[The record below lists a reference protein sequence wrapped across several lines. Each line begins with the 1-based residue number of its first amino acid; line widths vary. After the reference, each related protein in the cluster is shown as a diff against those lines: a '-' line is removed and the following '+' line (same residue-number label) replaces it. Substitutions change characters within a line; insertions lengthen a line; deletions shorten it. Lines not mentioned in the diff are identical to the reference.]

1 MTDDT
6 VSLSSYKDLSQSSSL
21 GDNPPS
27 SSTSSNSET
36 QQVRLELE
44 RSQNQVKDLE
54 MARSS
59 LRSEV
64 DKLKS
69 LLDAAADSIS
79 GGSDYDT
86 ATEAA
91 TVSAEA
97 GLESMTK
104 TQLVAKIHRL
114 NSVMLA
120 TYKNSSSSSS
130 CEDESDSSSL
140 QETAREAQ
148 AQKEIIIARDL
159 AIEKLTKEGEAARAK
174 VAQLEQQHQDLTKVK
189 IVIGSRPITQK
200 ICDAALTYLY
210 YKMSTGAFRC

>member
-120 TYKNSSSSSS
+120 SYKNSSSSSS

-189 IVIGSRPITQK
+189 IVIGSRLTHK
-200 ICDAALTYLY
+200 ICDAD
-210 YKMSTGAFRC
+210 KCFTGC

>member
-120 TYKNSSSSSS
+120 TYKNSSSSS

-189 IVIGSRPITQK
+189 IVIGSRLKYP
-200 ICDAALTYLY
+200 
-210 YKMSTGAFRC
+210 